1 MIPLPMK
8 PGEMPQA
15 PSREQVEEQSVRWA
29 YLARQAMQRNDTK
42 VAEQLGSVLQTALE
56 GYYKMYG
63 PEAGDQLRRAMA
75 AAGVRADH
83 ELASRLRDDRRRV
96 FFFLAVVAAA
106 LVLAIC
112 GKGRCAAG
120 GDDAPGAE
128 PPTAAAPTAKPKPPK
143 GSKKP
148 PAAPATDT
156 SKGGITCSPG
166 QWSSYEPTPVATI
179 CVY

>member
-75 AAGVRADH
+75 AAGVM
-83 ELASRLRDDRRRV
+83 
-96 FFFLAVVAAA
+96 
-106 LVLAIC
+106 
-112 GKGRCAAG
+112 
-120 GDDAPGAE
+120 APGLGMKVACFDSRGGVHVS
-128 PPTAAAPTAKPKPPK
+128 A
-143 GSKKP
+143 GSAP
-148 PAAPATDT
+148 PA
-156 SKGGITCSPG
+156 G
-166 QWSSYEPTPVATI
+166 
-179 CVY
+179 